1 MQRSSSPPD
10 AGKRLICDAS
20 FWINLVATQSAE
32 PLIGAWGHPLSLTTV
47 AYTELKSGELTGR
60 TAGAA
65 VTDLVARGL
74 VHVVE
79 HSPEDDELYLS
90 LIVGAASETLDDGE
104 ASTIVCAIR
113 QGGIA
118 IIDER
123 KAISL
128 AATRFPTLPVLSTT
142 DLLLDGRVADALGEA
157 SMIDALFG
165 ALSDARMRVP
175 PHKLTEVVALIGA
188 ERAKLCSCLPLRL
201 RKSLSP
207 VTTGREDEDAPVGQG
222 MVTGRANG

>member
-20 FWINLVATQSAE
+20 FWINLVATQATE
-32 PLIGAWGHPLSLTTV
+32 LLIGAWGHQLSLTNV
-47 AYTELKSGELTGR
+47 AYAELQSGRLTGR

-65 VTDLVARGL
+65 VMDLVARGL

-90 LIVGAASETLDDGE
+90 LIVGVASETLDDGE

-113 QGGIA
+113 HGGIA

-142 DLLLDGRVADALGEA
+142 DLLLDRHVADVLGEGVV
-157 SMIDALFG
+157 IDALFG

-175 PHKLTEVVALIGA
+175 PHRLTEVVALIGA

-201 RKSLSP
+201 RKSLGP
-207 VTTGREDEDAPVGQG
+207 VTTGLGDEDAPVGEG
-222 MVTGRANG
+222 VVTSRASG